1 MWKKILLKLTG
12 FLLIIGLVMYLRA
25 TSPTVRAQTKPDA
38 SPSTA
43 AFVTAADAR
52 VQNRDIYRGMALQ
65 ISYTA
70 NGIEPY
76 LKAVDEIADLG
87 ANTIGFSTAGYQE
100 HAGSSG
106 ITIDV
111 RKSPSPDQFRQL
123 IQRAKS
129 RGMRVVIMPVLLL
142 SNPRGSEWR
151 GVINPPDWDEWFSSY
166 LEFIKYFAR
175 IGLDNDIDA
184 LAIGAELVSTESFRS
199 RWITIIDE
207 TRKIYHGKLFYSSN
221 WDHYK
226 QVSFWDKLDW
236 IGMTTYHKLSDKED
250 PSPQILLK
258 NWNKIKKDILSWQ
271 KTIDRPIFFTEVGWC
286 SQPGASVEAWNYYRH
301 QSPSK
306 EGLKEQKKC
315 YEAFI
320 KCWRNE
326 KEITGAMWWEWTLD
340 GSGPDDFGYTPK
352 GKPAEE
358 VLKSWYHEGKS
369 TEQITINP
377 GSKVVNEVQ

>member
-1 MWKKILLKLTG
+1 MWKKNMFKLMG
-12 FLLIIGLVMYLRA
+12 FLAVVGIVMYLRSA
-25 TSPTVRAQTKPDA
+25 SPAVRAQNMSSENDPPSITHA
-38 SPSTA
+38 SSTP
-43 AFVTAADAR
+43 TIK
-52 VQNRDIYRGMALQ
+52 NNDIFRGMALQ

-70 NGIEPY
+70 DGIDHY
-76 LKAVDEIADLG
+76 LQAVDEIADLG
-87 ANTIGFSTAGYQE
+87 ANTIGFATAGYQE

-106 ITIDV
+106 IMIDV
-111 RKSPSPDQFRQL
+111 RKSPSPEQFRKL
-123 IQRAKS
+123 IQRAKK

-166 LEFIKYFAR
+166 LGFIKYFAR

-199 RWITIIDE
+199 RWMKIIEE
-207 TRKIYHGKLFYSSN
+207 TRTIYHGKLFYSAN

-236 IGMTTYHKLSDKED
+236 IGMTTYHKISDKED
-250 PSPQILLK
+250 PSPQVLLK
-258 NWNKIKKDILSWQ
+258 NWNKIKKDILAWQ
-271 KTIDRPIFFTEVGWC
+271 KNIDKPIFFTEVGWC

-301 QSPSK
+301 QSPS
-306 EGLKEQKKC
+306 EIGLTEQKKC

-326 KEITGAMWWEWTLD
+326 KNIIGAMWWEWTTD
-340 GSGPDDFGYTPK
+340 GSGPKDFGYTPK
-352 GKPAEE
+352 GKPAEK
-358 VLKSWYHEGKS
+358 VLRAWYNEGRLS
-369 TEQITINP
+369 PQITVKPELDDKKEI
-377 GSKVVNEVQ
+377 Q